1 MRSQPAQPRG
11 FTLVEVIVSIVLL
24 GILGG
29 VVAVFIRAP
38 MQGYV
43 DMSARAELADQA
55 DLALRRMARDVRLAL
70 PNSIRT
76 SANGSAVEFLLTKA
90 GGRYLA
96 ADDGVPGSVLDF
108 VGNGTTFSVVGPMPS
123 LSQRIASGDYV
134 VVYNLGPNILP
145 ADAYQA
151 NAGNQRNIA
160 RVTGFTRV
168 GADLDTIT
176 LADNPFSLQDPP
188 LPSPQHRFQLVSG
201 PVSYVCATDADGS
214 LSLWRYAGY
223 PITAAHNVPPVGGS
237 RALVAK
243 RLDTCT
249 NLFRYDNIA
258 AAKRTGLVLI
268 SLALR
273 QRNDP
278 AAVVRLVHQVHVD
291 NTP

>member
-1 MRSQPAQPRG
+1 MRSRLPLPRG
-11 FTLVEVIVSIVLL
+11 FTLVEVVVSIVLL
-24 GILGG
+24 GILGA

-43 DMSARAELADQA
+43 DMSARVELGDQA
-55 DLALRRMARDVRLAL
+55 DLALRRIARDLRLAV

-76 SANGSAVEFLLTKA
+76 SGTGGAVEFLQTKA

-108 VGNGTTFSVVGPMPS
+108 VGTGTTFSVVGAMPS

-134 VVYNLGPNILP
+134 VVYNLGPGIVP
-145 ADAYQA
+145 ADAYQL
-151 NAGNQRNIA
+151 NAGTQRNIA
-160 RVTGFTRV
+160 RVASFTASG
-168 GADLDTIT
+168 GAINTIT

-188 LPSPQHRFQLVSG
+188 MPSPQHRFQLVSG
-201 PVSYVCATDADGS
+201 PVSYVCAADADGT

-223 PITAAHNVPPVGGS
+223 PITAAQNVPPVGGR
-237 RALVAK
+237 RALVAR

-249 NLFRYDNIA
+249 GLFRYDNIPA
-258 AAKRTGLVLI
+258 ARRTGLVLV

-273 QRNDP
+273 LRNDP
-278 AAVVRLVHQVHVD
+278 GTVVRLVHQVHVD